1 MSTEILS
8 QREVV
13 GMFYAALAQGAHPW
27 ASRVSWRNGGADR
40 LPGENELYAWLGQAP
55 TPREFVGGRQPV
67 QLAQNAYE
75 LANKRWESSITVPLL
90 HWRKDKTGQIQVRIQ
105 ELARRYGVHLARLIS
120 TLKLNGH
127 SFLCYDGQ
135 YFYDTD
141 HAEGSSGSQSNLLSA
156 DISAY
161 PCTHH
166 GTTTAP
172 SPCEMAHAIMAAI
185 EAMLGYVD
193 DRGEP
198 MQEDAR
204 SFLVQV
210 PTSLWKAAIL
220 AVGAKVLDSGDDN
233 VIAIGTSQGLS
244 IEVAMN
250 ARLNSWTASFT
261 VDRLDGQVK
270 PYIYQEDGADAG
282 VNMKILGPESEY
294 ATLNDACLVTTD
306 AINNAGYGYWQQSAK
321 VTLI

>member
-27 ASRVSWRNGGADR
+27 ASRISWRNGGADR

-55 TPREFVGGRQPV
+55 TPREFIGGRQPV
-67 QLAQNAYE
+67 QLSQNAYQ

-90 HWRKDKTGQIQVRIQ
+90 HWRKDKTGQIQVRVQ
-105 ELARRYGVHLARLIS
+105 ELARRYGVHLARLLS
-120 TLKLNGH
+120 LLKIAGH
-127 SFLCYDGQ
+127 NTLCYDGQ

-141 HAEGSSGSQSNLLSA
+141 HAEGASGAQSNLLSA
-156 DISAY
+156 NISDY

-185 EAMLGYVD
+185 SAMLGYVD

-198 MQEDAR
+198 MQEEA
-204 SFLVQV
+204 SEYLVMV
-210 PTSLWKAAIL
+210 PTSLWLAAIT

-233 VIAIGTSQGLS
+233 VVAIGQMSGLRIS
-244 IEVAMN
+244 VAMN
-250 ARLNSWTASFT
+250 ARLNSWTDSFT
-261 VDRLDGQVK
+261 VDRLDGSVK
-270 PYIYQEDGADAG
+270 PFIYQEDGSDTG
-282 VNMKILGPESEY
+282 VNMKILGPGSEY
-294 ATLNDACLVTTD
+294 STIHDEVLVTTD
-306 AINNAGYGYWQQSAK
+306 AINNAGYGYWQQSVK